1 MTEEERSKVMT
12 EAALEAQTAWGY
24 SIDGFQEKM
33 REHRTAFRALMRLA
47 VNLGI
52 ATEDDEK
59 TIWEKSHK
67 DEMELHEWKKME
79 RERLKKTFEAV
90 TNMKAWWK
98 S

>member
-1 MTEEERSKVMT
+1 MTETERSKVLN
-12 EAALEAQTAWGY
+12 AARIEAQIAWEDEL
-24 SIDGFQEKM
+24 DGAFWKM
-33 REHRTAFRALMRLA
+33 REHRTAFYALMRLA